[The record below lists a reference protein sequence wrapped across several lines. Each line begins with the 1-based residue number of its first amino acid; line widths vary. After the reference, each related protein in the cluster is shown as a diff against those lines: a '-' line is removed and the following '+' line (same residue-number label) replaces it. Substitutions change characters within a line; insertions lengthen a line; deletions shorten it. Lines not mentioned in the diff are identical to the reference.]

1 MKLIQKSMFNFKIT
15 IEYDGTDYVGWQRQ
29 DNGLTIQEAI
39 ENAIYKLTSEK
50 VILYGAG
57 RTDAGVHA
65 LGQVAHF
72 NLKKEFNV
80 DNIRDG
86 LNQYLRPQTIAILEA
101 DLVDE
106 NFHARFSAIK
116 RTYKYIIIN
125 RRPPL
130 TINKNKSWGVF
141 KKLDINRMK
150 LEANYFIG
158 RNNLKAFRSA
168 HCQSKSALKTI
179 DDISIMNR
187 DNEIIVTVSAK
198 SFLHSQVRIMVG
210 TLVELGKGKIIKS
223 IKDIIEEEKRSQ
235 AGITAPACGLYLIK
249 VEY

>member
-1 MKLIQKSMFNFKIT
+1 MFNFKII

-29 DNGLTIQEAI
+29 DNGISIQGSI
-39 ENAIYKLTSEK
+39 EKSIFKLTGEQVS
-50 VILYGAG
+50 IFGAG

-72 NLKKEFNV
+72 SLKKEFKV

-86 LNQYLRPQTIAILEA
+86 LNQYLRPQPIAILEA
-101 DLVDE
+101 VIVNE

-116 RTYKYIIIN
+116 RTYKYIITN

-141 KKLDINRMK
+141 KKLDIIKMK
-150 LEANYFIG
+150 FEAKYFIG
-158 RNNLKAFRSA
+158 KNNLGAFRSV

-179 DDISIMNR
+179 DDIT
-187 DNEIIVTVSAK
+187 IINKNDDIIITVSAK

-210 TLVELGKGKIIKS
+210 TLIEVGKGKIKKS
-223 IKDIIEEEKRSQ
+223 IKNIIEDKKRSQ
-235 AGITAPACGLYLIK
+235 AGITAPACGLYLVKI
-249 VEY
+249 EY